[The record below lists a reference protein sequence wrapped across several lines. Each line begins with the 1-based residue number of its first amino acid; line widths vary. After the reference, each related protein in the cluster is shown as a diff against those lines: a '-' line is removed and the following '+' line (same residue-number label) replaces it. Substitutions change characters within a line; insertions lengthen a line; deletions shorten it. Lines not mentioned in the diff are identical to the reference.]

1 MNPQIFK
8 RPPRWWSPKLHRFWL
23 WLWRPV
29 RKRIQRKEQRLVD
42 IEIRGI
48 EHVRKALADG
58 KGILITPNHSGHADP
73 LILCDAAEKLHC
85 GFYFMAAWQVL
96 AKYRR
101 IERLVLRQHGVF
113 SVDREGTD
121 MRAFR
126 TAVDI
131 LETRK
136 YPLVIFPEGEV
147 YHVNDRTT
155 PFREGPAAIAM
166 TASKRRRRE
175 IVCIPCGIKYQY
187 VQDPT
192 PELVDLMGRLE
203 EQILWRRRDDMPLAD
218 RIYRFA
224 EGALALKELEYLG
237 AARTGDL
244 PKRIRSLSEH
254 ILAGLEKRY
263 GFDANGQTLPERV
276 KAVRREAIEKLEEA
290 DDDCQRQQAKLDL
303 DELFTVTQL
312 FSYPGDYVAGKPTI
326 ERLAETL
333 DKFEEDV
340 FKVKTATIRGTR
352 RAVVSFGEPIT
363 VMRRQDRKAATHELT
378 GRLEQAV
385 QTLLDGIE
393 LPVRQVG
400 PRRQHQPVKGHPPA
414 RNDHVPIRRQGKR
427 NRENK

>member
-1 MNPQIFK
+1 MNPQVFK

-29 RKRIQRKEQRLVD
+29 RKRIQRKTQRLID

-48 EHVRKALADG
+48 EHLRKALADG
-58 KGILITPNHSGHADP
+58 KGVLITPNHSGHADP
-73 LILCDAAEKLHC
+73 LILYDAAEQLGC

-96 AKYRR
+96 ARQR
-101 IERLVLRQHGVF
+101 PVERLVLRQHGVF
-113 SVDREGTD
+113 SVDREGAD

-131 LETRK
+131 LEKRK

-166 TASKRRRRE
+166 TAAKRRRRE

-192 PELVDLMGRLE
+192 AELVDLMGRLE

-218 RIYRFA
+218 RVYRFA
-224 EGALALKELEYLG
+224 EGAIALKELEYLG
-237 AARTGDL
+237 TAGAGDL
-244 PKRIRSLSEH
+244 PQRIRSLSEH
-254 ILAGLEKRY
+254 ILAALEKRY

-276 KAVRREAIEKLEEA
+276 KTVRREVIERLEEDA
-290 DDDCQRQQAKLDL
+290 GVAEKQQAKMDL
-303 DELFTVTQL
+303 DDLFIVTQL
-312 FSYPGDYVAGKPTI
+312 FSYPGDYVAGSPTI

-352 RAVVSFGEPIT
+352 RAVVSFGEPIA
-363 VMRRQDRKAATHELT
+363 VMRRKDRKAATHELT
-378 GRLEQAV
+378 GKLEQAV
-385 QTLLDGIE
+385 QTLLDGID
-393 LPVRQVG
+393 
-400 PRRQHQPVKGHPPA
+400 PPA
-414 RNDHVPIRRQGKR
+414 HRANAKTGKER
-427 NRENK
+427 T